1 MRSDAPA
8 LRPLRLLVLALALA
22 PLPADGALL
31 DHGFRIEGE
40 RMLRPGMWRFSGT
53 FATESDIRP
62 GVEPITGTPVDVN
75 AIRFPFSWRY
85 GFTSRLEV
93 GTDVQFER
101 DKGTDLG
108 PAKLFD
114 AGGVSNWDLVAKC
127 KVFPWT
133 TFVGHVGVYGN
144 NKLYGGSD
152 PLDYGLDILL
162 TLPLNLPIGMP
173 NLMHFNTGIRF
184 KGGNPNIDLN
194 TRLDAR
200 GYMDPIHLGWSLIVS
215 PRAKWAAVGEI
226 LVRRSPYGLE
236 EEAELTLGT
245 RYAYT
250 ERSTLMASIAR
261 GVTDGSPNWALRLGF
276 ETTYGSQTER
286 QGGRGGGR
294 AQVPTGNPGGGPAG
308 GGDFRF
314 APHIDRRSRV
324 PAGRLLFRRRRL
336 LGTRVAPAVRGP
348 GLLQPRRLLLSHE
361 RLRKG
366 RRRLFQGADSD
377 AERSRGLSVHGSL
390 PISAEPSVGSP
401 EELGRSAPAGP
412 DKRDGEIPAAVQPV
426 GPPSHGNRNRRI
438 AERRQVDP
446 VQRADPNVG
455 AGGELSVLHD
465 RPERR
470 RRDRAGRAAEPAGRD
485 RDPEGRDPDGDPV
498 RGHRGPR
505 GGLAQSRG
513 TRQQVSLPYPRGR
526 RDRARGAVF
535 RGQAGGPCRVD
546 RRSGP

>member
-194 TRLDAR
+194 PRLDAR
-200 GYMDPIHLGWSLIVS
+200 GYTDPIHLGWSLIVS

-286 QGGRGGGR
+286 QVVRAEGRQQLPTEIPEEGPPPLEISVSRLTSIAEAAYQRGDYSSAADAFSELVSRLPSEGR
-294 AQVPTGNPGGGPAG
+294 VYYNLGVCYYHLKDYAKAE
-308 GGDFRF
+308 GDFFKALTLMPNDPEVYLYMGHCQFLQSRPSE
-314 APHIDRRSRV
+314 ARRSWEE
-324 PAGRLLFRRRRL
+324 ALRLDPTNEMAKF
-336 LGTRVAPAVRGP
+336 
-348 GLLQPRRLLLSHE
+348 LLQSS
-361 RLRKG
+361 
-366 RRRLFQGADSD
+366 Q
-377 AERSRGLSVHGSL
+377 
-390 PISAEPSVGSP
+390 
-401 EELGRSAPAGP
+401 
-412 DKRDGEIPAAVQPV
+412 
-426 GPPSHGNRNRRI
+426 
-438 AERRQVDP
+438 
-446 VQRADPNVG
+446 
-455 AGGELSVLHD
+455 
-465 RPERR
+465 
-470 RRDRAGRAAEPAGRD
+470 
-485 RDPEGRDPDGDPV
+485 
-498 RGHRGPR
+498 
-505 GGLAQSRG
+505 
-513 TRQQVSLPYPRGR
+513 
-526 RDRARGAVF
+526 
-535 RGQAGGPCRVD
+535 
-546 RRSGP
+546 